1 MFAKSGKLK
10 PKSPFDF
17 KQTLNFLNMVMS
29 DDKFSGE
36 EYLTRALLVDGQI
49 FAFKIINQG
58 SVEEPLLDYNIY
70 SPEKI
75 SKPVKNKLLDQ
86 IVFYLSLDDDL
97 KIFYDLSKDDPVFQ
111 EIIKNLY
118 GFHHPKFLSPF
129 ESACWAVIS
138 QRTNMKFAYR
148 IRQDLIDQL
157 SQRIDINGTV
167 YKAFPDP
174 RQILE
179 IEKEDLNSILKNKRK
194 TVYLKEIAGAFQTT
208 DLDFLKK
215 SSSEDLKNWL
225 LDIKGIGEFS
235 AELELIR
242 GFGRMEILPTHDKRL
257 LSCFKNIY
265 GENKNKN
272 DLIKYSNRYNE
283 YKGYWA
289 LYMRVT
295 C

>member
-29 DDKFSGE
+29 DDKFIGE
-36 EYLTRALLVDGQI
+36 ESLTRALLVDGQI
-49 FAFKIINQG
+49 FAFKIINHG
-58 SVEEPLLDYNIY
+58 SVEEPLLNYDIY

-75 SKPVKNKLLDQ
+75 SKPVENKLLDQ
-86 IVFYLSLDDDL
+86 IVFYLSLNDDL
-97 KIFYDLSKDDPVFQ
+97 KPFYDLSKEDPVFK

-148 IRQDLIDQL
+148 ILQDLINLL
-157 SQRIDINGTV
+157 SRRIDIDGTV

-179 IEKEDLNSILKNKRK
+179 IENEDLNSILKNKRK
-194 TVYLKEIAGAFQTT
+194 TVYLKEIASAFQTT

>member
-36 EYLTRALLVDGQI
+36 ESITRALLVDGQI

-58 SVEEPLLDYNIY
+58 SVEEPLLNYDIY
-70 SPEKI
+70 SHEKI
-75 SKPVKNKLLDQ
+75 SKPVENKLLDQ
-86 IVFYLSLDDDL
+86 IGFYLSLNDDL
-97 KIFYDLSKDDPVFQ
+97 KPFYDLSKEDPVFQ

-148 IRQDLIDQL
+148 ILQDLINLL
-157 SQRIDINGTV
+157 SRRIDIDGTV

-179 IEKEDLNSILKNKRK
+179 IENEDLNSILKNKRK
-194 TVYLKEIAGAFQTT
+194 TIYLKEISGAFQTT